1 MQLLQFSGLLEAQAR
16 KLRRD
21 ALRLQ
26 TAALCG
32 TATTNFLDI
41 MESFFGVE
49 EDEAEANLEDAAS
62 MAAFIKANKEER
74 AKDAKSKDLSVT
86 KGTVESEEVGI
97 EGEGAEETDSIISSG
112 SQPSKAQTRPKGT
125 QAKKYPTICQLNEA
139 QLVYPASASTLHDT
153 GVDPKYIG
161 SRENLA
167 AYKGLY
173 CCLVGNC
180 DYGAQVRGNTLS
192 HIRRV
197 HLGVAF
203 GCRFCPGS
211 AWWQARSWSNHMES
225 AHPLQPKYEDMV
237 LESPGPS
244 IQVKGEPEVFVEEEH
259 FIIPA
264 PGTKTADPTDTDEP
278 STKRIKKEVSKMMT
292 HKEWEEASK
301 EGEACLLA
309 DSSNPNQPRP
319 QAAATRYRQKPSGG
333 DTAQFAAARATPT
346 SKEKPAETPKSKDN
360 DDELPDD
367 PDYIPDFQ
375 EGDESDTSD
384 DDKLLCDEDV
394 KEVAD

>member
-1 MQLLQFSGLLEAQAR
+1 MQLLQFSGLLEAQAC
-16 KLRRD
+16 KLHRD

-74 AKDAKSKDLSVT
+74 AKDIRSKDLSVT
-86 KGTVESEEVGI
+86 KGAVELEEVGI
-97 EGEGAEETDSIISSG
+97 EGEGAEETDSIISG
-112 SQPSKAQTRPKGT
+112 SQPSKAQTCPKRT

-153 GVDPKYIG
+153 GEDPKYIG

-173 CCLVGNC
+173 CCLFRNC
-180 DYGAQVRGNTLS
+180 NYGAQVRGNTLS
-192 HIRRV
+192 HICRV

-211 AWWQARSWSNHMES
+211 AWWQARSWSNHMDS
-225 AHPLQPKYEDMV
+225 VHPLQPKYEDMV
-237 LESPGPS
+237 LKLPGPL

-259 FIIPA
+259 IIIPA
-264 PGTKTADPTDTDEP
+264 PGTKTVDPTDTDEP
-278 STKRIKKEVSKMMT
+278 NTKRIKKEVSKMMT
-292 HKEWEEASK
+292 YKEWEQASK
-301 EGEACLLA
+301 EGEVYLLA
-309 DSSNPNQPRP
+309 DSSNPNQPHP
-319 QAAATRYRQKPSGG
+319 QVAAIRYHQKPSGG
-333 DTAQFAAARATPT
+333 DIAKFTATIVT
-346 SKEKPAETPKSKDN
+346 STSEEKPAEAPKSKEN

-375 EGDESDTSD
+375 EGEESDNFD
-384 DDKLLCDEDV
+384 DDELLCDEDV
-394 KEVAD
+394 KEEAD

>member
-1 MQLLQFSGLLEAQAR
+1 MQLLQFSRLLEAQAR
-16 KLRRD
+16 KLCRD

-32 TATTNFLDI
+32 TTTTNFLDI

-74 AKDAKSKDLSVT
+74 VKDAKSKDLSVT
-86 KGTVESEEVGI
+86 KGTVKSEEVGI

-112 SQPSKAQTRPKGT
+112 SQPSKAQTHPKGT

-139 QLVYPASASTLHDT
+139 QLVYPTSANTLYDT

-192 HIRRV
+192 HIRWV
-197 HLGVAF
+197 HLGVVF

-225 AHPLQPKYEDMV
+225 VHPLEPKYEDMV

-259 FIIPA
+259 FVIPA
-264 PGTKTADPTDTDEP
+264 PGTKTVDPTDTDEP
-278 STKRIKKEVSKMMT
+278 STKQIKKEVSKMMT
-292 HKEWEEASK
+292 YKKWEEASK
-301 EGEACLLA
+301 EGEVCLLA
-309 DSSNPNQPRP
+309 DSSNPIQPRP
-319 QAAATRYRQKPSGG
+319 QAAAIRYRQKPSGG
-333 DTAQFAAARATPT
+333 GHSSICCSHSNF
-346 SKEKPAETPKSKDN
+346 N
-360 DDELPDD
+360 LPR
-367 PDYIPDFQ
+367 
-375 EGDESDTSD
+375 EACRNS
-384 DDKLLCDEDV
+384 
-394 KEVAD
+394 

>member
-1 MQLLQFSGLLEAQAR
+1 MLEAQAR
-16 KLRRD
+16 KLHRD

-125 QAKKYPTICQLNEA
+125 QAKKYLTICQLNEA

-161 SRENLA
+161 SRENLP

-225 AHPLQPKYEDMV
+225 VHPLQQKYEDMV
-237 LESPGPS
+237 LESPGPP
-244 IQVKGEPEVFVEEEH
+244 ILVKGEPEVFVEEEH
-259 FIIPA
+259 FVIPA
-264 PGTKTADPTDTDEP
+264 PGTKTVDPTDTDEP

-292 HKEWEEASK
+292 YKEWEEASK
-301 EGEACLLA
+301 EGEVCLLA
-309 DSSNPNQPRP
+309 DSSNPIQPRP
-319 QAAATRYRQKPSGG
+319 QAVAIRYRQKPSGG
-333 DTAQFAAARATPT
+333 T
-346 SKEKPAETPKSKDN
+346 
-360 DDELPDD
+360 
-367 PDYIPDFQ
+367 
-375 EGDESDTSD
+375 
-384 DDKLLCDEDV
+384 
-394 KEVAD
+394 